1 MASPA
6 KDSKTDTSTAGIEPV
21 VSQEGQIMKTPEGL
35 TGTDLEAALALQNYG
50 MLPMTGLGVR
60 LY

>member
-6 KDSKTDTSTAGIEPV
+6 KDTKTDASTAGIEPV
-21 VSQEGQIMKTPEGL
+21 VSQDGQIMKTPEGL

-50 MLPMTGLGVR
+50 M
-60 LY
+60 